1 MNFGAYRDLQL
12 LDLIGEGKTLTQ
24 RALAKKL
31 NVALGVTNLCL
42 KRLARKG
49 YIKIV
54 NIQPRRL
61 RYLITPKGIGEKSQL
76 TYEYVAHSF
85 ALYRVARRHLSEVLI
100 PLREEGH
107 RRIALYSAG
116 EAAEIAYLSL
126 QELEME
132 MIGVYAQESV
142 GKAFLG
148 GKVHGLDQLA
158 HADFDRI
165 VVATLDQPEQAV
177 QDLVASGVAPEQ
189 IVTLRGRVAR
199 GKFPGQ
205 ARRPSPTAPALESGA
220 AEQ

>member
-61 RYLITPKGIGEKSQL
+61 RYLVTPKGISEKSRL
-76 TYEYVAHSF
+76 TYEYVAHSLTF
-85 ALYRVARRHLSEVLI
+85 YRVARRHLAEMLA
-100 PLREEGH
+100 PLRAAGH
-107 RRIALYSAG
+107 RRVALYGAG
-116 EAAEIAYLSL
+116 EVAELAYLSL

-132 MIGVYAQESV
+132 LVGVYAQEGV
-142 GKAFLG
+142 GKVFLG
-148 GKVHGLDQLA
+148 GKVLGLDQLV

-177 QDLVASGVAPEQ
+177 EDLVASGVAPEQ

-199 GKFPGQ
+199 GKFLSQ
-205 ARRPSPTAPALESGA
+205 ARCPSPMAPALESEA
-220 AEQ
+220 TEQ